1 MGASWQA
8 FVEGWPLFRDPI
20 LAAVAAGLALG
31 AASVPVAMLRLG
43 FLAAAMGQAAGLG
56 VASAFALEAWGWAAY
71 PRLGAA
77 LGALAAAGLSAW
89 SRPVA
94 REGALAWLFVAS
106 GALSLVVGAQLRQ
119 DMHDV
124 QALLM
129 GTAVVVLPEE
139 LWALVGVALV
149 LGGGTLALRRL
160 LCVAILDPEGLR
172 SRGGAPGWVVGLFLM
187 ALALGVAVATKAL
200 GALPAFAM
208 AALPGWGANPMVRSP
223 GAAICWAAALAGVA
237 GVAGYLLA
245 FFAGLPVGPCQAAWV
260 AALALALRGAAWLRG
275 RPGA

>member
-1 MGASWQA
+1 MAGTWQA
-8 FVEGWPLFRDPI
+8 FWEGWPLFRDPI
-20 LAAVAAGLALG
+20 LAAAAAGLALG

-56 VASAFALEAWGWAAY
+56 VAAAFALEAWGWAAY

-77 LGALAAAGLSAW
+77 LGALGAAGLSAW
-89 SRPVA
+89 SRPAA

-139 LWALVGVALV
+139 LWALLGVALV
-149 LGGGTLALRRL
+149 LGGGTLVLRRL
-160 LCVAILDPEGLR
+160 LSVAILDPEGLR
-172 SRGGAPGWVVGLFLM
+172 SRGGSPAWVLGCFLM

-208 AALPGWGANPMVRSP
+208 AALPGWGANPLLRSP
-223 GAAICWAAALAGVA
+223 GAAILLAGGLGALAGVA
-237 GVAGYLLA
+237 GYVVAFVG
-245 FFAGLPVGPCQAAWV
+245 GLPVGPCQAAWV
-260 AALALALRGAAWLRG
+260 AALALALRGGAWVRG
-275 RPGA
+275 R